1 MARKNKPEIEGGCTC
16 KYVRYR
22 MEEAP
27 LFVNCCH
34 CTWCQRE
41 SGSAFALNAMIES
54 DRLTQIC
61 GTIEKVHTPTNSGA
75 GQQIFRCPQC
85 RVALWSYYA
94 GAGSLISFVR
104 VGTLDAPQLFPP
116 NIHIFTASKQPWV
129 ILPTDVPTVPEYY
142 DRNMYWPKNAIE
154 RREKLLKENSSTI

>member
-61 GTIEKVHTPTNSGA
+61 GTIEKVQTPTNSGA

-85 RVALWSYYA
+85 WVALWSYYA
-94 GAGSLISFVR
+94 GAGSLLIHLNFSRLTYIFLPLQSSLGSYYQRMCHRCLNIMTANSIGLQNLFLGAR
-104 VGTLDAPQLFPP
+104 VC
-116 NIHIFTASKQPWV
+116 
-129 ILPTDVPTVPEYY
+129 
-142 DRNMYWPKNAIE
+142 
-154 RREKLLKENSSTI
+154 